1 MSDFLAGMIHYIGP
15 EGVNGREWF
24 EMVPHPG
31 GRTLRAF
38 CEMDGIGLSRDV
50 TMALDARSR
59 PIDGYVRIIQDGKVR
74 GSTLF
79 IAGENSVECE
89 GFTRELGRISQC
101 KPLPGALEYL
111 GLHPLVG
118 DALVTLSRGTD
129 CPGAFRT
136 VHGITNSASPNGELG
151 LLAMPTAIDVA
162 YLGDETIEV
171 PAGRFDAQHFA
182 LRWRPEW
189 PAADLWVHG
198 PLALFLRLTWSMI
211 DSRYELVQL
220 RRTR

>member
-1 MSDFLAGMIHYIGP
+1 MSDFYAGLIHYSGP

-38 CEMDGIGLSRDV
+38 CEMDSIGLSRDV
-50 TMALDARSR
+50 TMALDGQSR
-59 PIDGYVRIIQDGKVR
+59 PVDGFVRIIQGGAVR

-79 IAGENSVECE
+79 LAGETAIDCE
-89 GFTRELGRISQC
+89 GVTRELGRVSQR
-101 KPLPGALEYL
+101 KVLPEPLQYL

-118 DALVTLSRGTD
+118 DALVTISRGTD
-129 CPGAFRT
+129 RPGEFRT

-151 LLAMPTAIDVA
+151 LLAIPTDIDVA
-162 YLGDETIEV
+162 YLGAETIEV
-171 PAGRFDAQHFA
+171 PAGRFDAQRFA

-189 PAADLWVHG
+189 PAADLWVYG
-198 PLALFLRLTWSMI
+198 PLAVFLRLTWSMI
-211 DSRYELVQL
+211 DARYELIQL